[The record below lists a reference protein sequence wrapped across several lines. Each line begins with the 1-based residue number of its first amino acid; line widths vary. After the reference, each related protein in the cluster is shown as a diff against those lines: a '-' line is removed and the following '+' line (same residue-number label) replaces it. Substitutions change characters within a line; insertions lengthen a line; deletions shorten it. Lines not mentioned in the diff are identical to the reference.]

1 MLDKIEVKTALEWEY
16 LDGGPPSPSLHLWLI
31 KIQRIDLENR
41 NQKHN
46 EVFWGLA
53 SI

>member
-1 MLDKIEVKTALEWEY
+1 MLDKIEFKTALEWEY
-16 LDGGPPSPSLHLWLI
+16 LDRGPSSSSLHSWLI

-46 EVFWGLA
+46 EAF
-53 SI
+53 